1 MKSTTNVFLASLA
14 SSDLLLILF
23 CIPVKVRER
32 KKFLKC
38 LPRIILKESGERAS
52 LDTDKQDRIPLF
64 LSDIQDLLVYCQTEH
79 TYYKPR
85 W

>member
-1 MKSTTNVFLASLA
+1 MQSQENSKTIGKPELSGESYESLKKQ
-14 SSDLLLILF
+14 L
-23 CIPVKVRER
+23 RER

-38 LPRIILKESGERAS
+38 IPRIMLKESGERAS
-52 LDTDKQDRIPLF
+52 LETNTADRIPLF
-64 LSDIQDLLVYCQTEH
+64 LSDIQDLLVYSQTEH